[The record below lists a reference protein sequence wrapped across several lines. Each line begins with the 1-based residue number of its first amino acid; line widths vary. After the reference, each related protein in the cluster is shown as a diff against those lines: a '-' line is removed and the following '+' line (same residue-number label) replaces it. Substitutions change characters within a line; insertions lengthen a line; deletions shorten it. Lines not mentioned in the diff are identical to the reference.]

1 MRDPF
6 KIDSPTSI
14 SFSGGR
20 TSAYMLWRVLQSN
33 SGMPPETIACFANT
47 GLEAPETYTFI
58 ENCARN
64 WNVPIVWVEYRKDR
78 QWAVVEPSTSARNGE
93 PFEQL
98 IRDRNYLPNPVTR
111 ICTYEL
117 KIRTMNKYIKTLGWP
132 EWDSFVG
139 IRADEM
145 RRVTKIRARPNPDTV
160 RETMVI
166 PLADAGIHVRDVT
179 AFWDASP
186 FDLQLNTHNGRT
198 FAGNCELCFLKPA
211 NQIFTLIQEKPS
223 RAIWWA
229 RMENLGLA
237 SKPSGERFRSDRPT
251 YSQMLEY
258 GKAQGNLF
266 DPDEEGISCFCG
278 D

>member
-1 MRDPF
+1 MKDPF
-6 KIDSPTSI
+6 KIDSPTCI

-20 TSAYMLWRVLQSN
+20 TSAYMLWRVLQAN
-33 SGMPPETIACFANT
+33 GGLPDETIACFANT

-58 ENCARN
+58 EDCARN
-64 WNVPIVWVEYRKDR
+64 WNVPIVWVEYRADK
-78 QWAVVEPSTSARNGE
+78 QWAVVEPSESSRNGE

-132 EWDSFVG
+132 EWDSMVG

-145 RRVTKIRARPNPDTV
+145 RRVAKIRARPNPDTV
-160 RETMVI
+160 RETMVV
-166 PLADAGIHVRDVT
+166 PLADANINVRDVT
-179 AFWDASP
+179 AFWDNNT
-186 FDLQLNTHNGRT
+186 FDLQLKTPKGRT
-198 FAGNCELCFLKPA
+198 LAGNSELCFLKPA
-211 NQIFTLIQEKPS
+211 NQIFTLIQEKPE

-229 RMENLGLA
+229 RMEALALA
-237 SKPSGERFRSDRPT
+237 SKPSGARFRSDRPT
-251 YSQMLEY
+251 YAQMLEY
-258 GKAQGNLF
+258 TKAQGNLF
-266 DPDEEGISCFCG
+266 DPEEEGIPCFCG